1 MAPAHPPDMATT
13 RVAETAAPPNRPTE
27 RIDVREAPP
36 PEPLRRTLER
46 LAELDGTVLLQ
57 VNDRPPQ
64 HLYPR
69 LEERGYAFDTV
80 RTDDAV
86 VTAIWSE

>member
-1 MAPAHPPDMATT
+1 MATT
-13 RVAETAAPPNRPTE
+13 RAAETAAPPDRPTE
-27 RIDVREAPP
+27 RLDVREAPP
-36 PEPLRRTLER
+36 PEPLQRTLER
-46 LAELDGTVLLQ
+46 LAELDETVLAQ

-69 LEERGYAFDTV
+69 LEERGYVFDTV
-80 RTDDAV
+80 ERDDAV